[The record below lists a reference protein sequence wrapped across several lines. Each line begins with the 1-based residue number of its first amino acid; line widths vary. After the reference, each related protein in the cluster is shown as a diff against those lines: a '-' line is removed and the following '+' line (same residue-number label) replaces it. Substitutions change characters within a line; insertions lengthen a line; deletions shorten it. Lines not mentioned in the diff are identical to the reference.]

1 MSGEKHIP
9 SQVDLADAIRS
20 LEPTMSK
27 SHRQISHFILDNYDK
42 AAFMTA
48 YKVGE
53 QVGVSES
60 TVVRYAMALGFDGYP
75 QFQEALQQ
83 DVRHRM
89 TTLQR
94 MQMTH
99 DQDPASVLRTV
110 VKADM
115 QNIRLTVEEVDGDTF
130 AQVVD
135 AVYAARRI
143 YIMGLRSSA
152 PVAQFLGYYLN
163 FMFDNV
169 TVVTSGVNDVLE
181 QIVHIQQDD
190 LLIGISFPRYSRRT
204 IEGMRYAREKGAA
217 LVAITDSKQSPL
229 AAVAGLSL
237 IARSNI
243 ASFVDSLVAPLS
255 IVNALIV
262 ALGQRH
268 QARTSKQ
275 FTQLEDIWS
284 RYHVYVEREN
294 E

>member
-1 MSGEKHIP
+1 MPNDKNIVHEA
-9 SQVDLADAIRS
+9 DLAEAIRS
-20 LEPTMSK
+20 LEPTLSK
-27 SHRQISHFILDNYDK
+27 SHRQISRFILDNYNK

-48 YKVGE
+48 FRLAE

-60 TVVRYAMALGFDGYP
+60 TVVRYAMALGFEGYP
-75 QFQEALQQ
+75 QLQEALQR
-83 DVRHRM
+83 DVRHHM

-94 MQMTH
+94 MQMTPE
-99 DQDPASVLRTV
+99 QDPASVLRTV

-115 QNIRLTVEEVDGDTF
+115 QNIRATVEDVDGATF
-130 AQVVD
+130 AKVVD

-169 TVVTSGVNDVLE
+169 TVVTSGINDVLE
-181 QIVHIQQDD
+181 QIVHIQKDD
-190 LLIGISFPRYSRRT
+190 ILIGISFPRYSRRT

-217 LVAITDSKQSPL
+217 IVAITDSMQSPL
-229 AAVAGLSL
+229 ASAAGLSL

-255 IVNALIV
+255 IINALIV

-268 QARTSKQ
+268 QGRTSQQ
-275 FTQLEDIWS
+275 FSQLEDIWS
-284 RYHVYVEREN
+284 RYNVYAEKEH